1 MEGRVAGLLSAQMGT
16 EPPPPPAPVD
26 AGASRASSTIVFVL
40 ALLFLADTFLA
51 WQRLCVQLPR
61 ELGLNPLVCVHANA
75 WHGTAAG
82 LGWIAGIA
90 AILLL
95 LWEGARLA
103 GAEIDLGMDHRSVT
117 TVLTGA
123 VLVGGVLKWILV
135 LGNYPGPGAWI
146 GLVLVVCLAGYVA
159 LRPRTS

>member
-1 MEGRVAGLLSAQMGT
+1 V
-16 EPPPPPAPVD
+16 
-26 AGASRASSTIVFVL
+26 
-40 ALLFLADTFLA
+40 LFLADSFLA

-61 ELGLNPLVCVHANA
+61 ELLLNGSVCVHANA

-82 LGWIAGIA
+82 MGWIAGIA

-103 GAEIDLGMDHRSVT
+103 GAQIDLGMDHRTVT

-123 VLVGGVLKWILV
+123 IVIGGGLKWALV

-146 GLVLVVCLAGYVA
+146 GLILIACLAGYVA
-159 LRPRTS
+159 LQPRTG

>member
-1 MEGRVAGLLSAQMGT
+1 M
-16 EPPPPPAPVD
+16 
-26 AGASRASSTIVFVL
+26 FVL

-61 ELGLNPLVCVHANA
+61 ELILGGSVCVHANA

-90 AILLL
+90 VVLLL
-95 LWEGARLA
+95 IWEGARLA
-103 GAEIDLGMDHRSVT
+103 GAGFDLGTDHRSVT
-117 TVLTGA
+117 TVLAGA
-123 VLVGGVLKWILV
+123 VFIGGVLKWILV

-146 GLVLVVCLAGYVA
+146 GLILVACLAGYVA
-159 LRPRTS
+159 LRPRTG

>member
-1 MEGRVAGLLSAQMGT
+1 M
-16 EPPPPPAPVD
+16 
-26 AGASRASSTIVFVL
+26 FVL

-61 ELGLNPLVCVHANA
+61 ELLLNGSVCVHANA

-90 AILLL
+90 VILLL
-95 LWEGARLA
+95 IWEGARLA
-103 GAEIDLGMDHRSVT
+103 GAEIGLGADHRSVT

-123 VLVGGVLKWILV
+123 VLIGGVLKWILV

-146 GLVLVVCLAGYVA
+146 GLVLVVCLAGYVV
-159 LRPRTS
+159 LQPRTG